1 MDEDPSE
8 HDEAYN
14 QLMDALRETCEEY
27 EDELYMWEI
36 EDALTGV
43 RQEYQ

>member
-1 MDEDPSE
+1 MNDK
-8 HDEAYN
+8 AYDA
-14 QLMDALRETCEEY
+14 LMDDLREACEEY

-36 EDALTGV
+36 EDALTSV